1 MNDAT
6 SDLFRREERH
16 VDAPF
21 SDCVSSYPHSS
32 LERSVLLEDE
42 PIYWRADEA
51 REVVSQLLRPHPPLV
66 SITGKRGSGRTSLI
80 AEVERVL
87 ARAGRRIMLRRF
99 QNDGAHAVNELQII
113 LNHVTTGMSPGKEVI
128 VIDDLDTVAR
138 LDTRGPDAELL
149 DEISLA
155 HHRDGISFMVTV
167 DDTKLERL
175 AEVHPELAASLH
187 HVKLR
192 KFSLADLR
200 AIVGGAAAELARRAG
215 VVLAS
220 DVVES
225 ALAPSRT
232 GDSRIHPGLALDRI
246 DAAIGRARLHGNT
259 AVGTGHIRLG
269 AERAVLPASATR
281 GELGR
286 QLRESVRG
294 QDAAVDG
301 VAVRLAPALTGLKL
315 RPERPH
321 GVFLFVGPSGV
332 GKTELA
338 KRIAE
343 VAYGSTDALIR
354 LDMSEYGNG
363 PDGRVKLI
371 GAHRSWKNSST
382 DGLLTTRVLERPR
395 SVVLLDEFEKSSPEV
410 WPLFLQIFDE
420 GRLTDGWN
428 QTASF
433 AETTIIL
440 TSNLGVREAT
450 TRTAGFGASGRFS
463 ADRQLETIART
474 LPPELL
480 NRITAIIPFDPLT
493 EATIRELAELE
504 LKRASERFTS
514 AGWCIEWG
522 EGVVDRLAHTGYDP
536 AFGARHLHRA
546 IEQEILPLLAA
557 SAGRAVRIEA
567 EPDGLVARSVE

>member
-1 MNDAT
+1 MSNAT
-6 SDLFRREERH
+6 PELFRGEERQ

-21 SDCVSSYPHSS
+21 ANCVSADPDSS
-32 LERSVLLEDE
+32 FERSALPRDE
-42 PIYWRADEA
+42 PILWRADEA
-51 REVVSQLLRPHPPLV
+51 REVVSQLLRPNAPLV

-80 AEVERVL
+80 SEVERVL

-113 LNHVTTGMSPGKEVI
+113 LNHVTTGMPPTKEVI

-175 AEVHPELAASLH
+175 AEVHPELAATLH
-187 HVKLR
+187 HVKLSR
-192 KFSLADLR
+192 FSLADLR
-200 AIVGGAAAELARRAG
+200 AIVGGAAAELAGRAG
-215 VVLAS
+215 IALDA
-220 DVVES
+220 DAVES
-225 ALAPSRT
+225 ALAPPRT

-246 DAAIGRARLHGNT
+246 DAAIGRARLHGNLV
-259 AVGTGHIRLG
+259 VGAGHMRLG
-269 AERAVLPASATR
+269 GECAVLPASVTR

-294 QDAAVDG
+294 QDAAVDA
-301 VAVRLAPALTGLKL
+301 VAFRLAPALAGLKL

-363 PDGRVKLI
+363 QDGRVKLI

-382 DGLLTTRVLERPR
+382 EGLLTTRVLERPR

-428 QTASF
+428 QTALF
-433 AETTIIL
+433 AETTIVL
-440 TSNLGVREAT
+440 TSNLGVREAI
-450 TRTAGFGASGRFS
+450 TRTAGFGASGTFS
-463 ADRQLETIART
+463 TDRQLETVSRV

-480 NRITAIIPFDPLT
+480 NRITAIVPFDPLS
-493 EATIRELAELE
+493 EATIHELAELE
-504 LKRASERFTS
+504 LKRASERFAS
-514 AGWCIEWG
+514 AGWHIEWS
-522 EGVVDRLAHTGYDP
+522 EGAVDRLAQAGYDA

-546 IEQEILPLLAA
+546 IEQELLPLLAA
-557 SAGRAVRIEA
+557 SAGRAVRIES
-567 EPDGLVARSVE
+567 EPDGVVVRSVE